1 MNIIDRVI
9 LEWSYKTKKGY
20 PDINSQEDMALFES
34 IFGFI
39 PLLNEDKDLVNLIKS
54 KINRYG
60 DISATAGTSKI
71 VLKFSEIPSRGASS
85 STLRG
90 EVFTELE
97 KLANQEEDITSY
109 TKARSSSSS
118 VGQSLLTFRGN
129 DYSII
134 VKGTAAE
141 DSADTDVKEGLV
153 SLFYVSDITSPFTVE
168 NISERAE
175 RLISTMPT
183 EIPGEDSTSTEKI
196 VSYLSALEPKNSH
209 VNFVNQPLSSAL
221 AIKEKY
227 PKAKLIR
234 SGKFNE
240 IRSKAKQLTGYDKDK
255 WCPGDLYVQ
264 LKGIPDINSADNIEI
279 INNFFVQ
286 EWGGTTNVAG
296 EEASLVAVSLKQQ
309 KAQGGK
315 AKGLLA
321 KYSKVKS
328 DYNLTNDEKEYDVDQ
343 FKEAIVPLRS
353 KISSLVGSADNVSY
367 NLESIS
373 LEGFD
378 IDQLRGKY
386 AALKAIEF
394 LFKNF
399 PPGKIADAVVA
410 LAGFAMSLTDVN
422 PGFFKIIGNSSGTNA
437 TVESYPQGTNIVL
450 YNKEGDYKDI
460 KIVDTDSYGGVRIL
474 FHILK
479 RGKPH
484 FVQISAR
491 NNGNTQGTLE
501 IEKIDPI

>member
-1 MNIIDRVI
+1 MNLIDKVI

-20 PDINSQEDMALFES
+20 PDINSQEDMDLFES
-34 IFGFI
+34 IFGFT

-54 KINRYG
+54 KITKYG
-60 DISATAGTSKI
+60 DISASAGRSKI
-71 VLKFSEIPSRGASS
+71 ILKFSEIPSSGTSS

-97 KLANQEEDITSY
+97 KIANQEKDITSY
-109 TKARSSSSS
+109 TKAKSSSSS

-129 DYSII
+129 DYSIV
-134 VKGTAAE
+134 VKGTAAK

-153 SLFYVSDITSPFTVE
+153 SLFYVSDITSPFTAE
-168 NISERAE
+168 NILERAK
-175 RLISTMPT
+175 RLISTASPI
-183 EIPGEDSTSTEKI
+183 IPGEDSSTTKKI
-196 VSYLSALEPKNSH
+196 ITYLSALEPKNSH

-227 PKAKLIR
+227 PKGKLIR
-234 SGKFNE
+234 SGKFHE
-240 IRSKAKQLTGYDKDK
+240 IRKKAKQLTGYDKDK

-264 LKGIPDINSADNIEI
+264 LKDVPDINSVDNIEI
-279 INNFFVQ
+279 INNLFVQ

-296 EEASLVAVSLKQQ
+296 EQASLVAVSLKQE

-321 KYSKVKS
+321 KYSKVKQ
-328 DYNLTNDEKEYDVDQ
+328 DYNLSNDEKQYDVDQ
-343 FKEAIVPLRS
+343 FKEEIVPLR
-353 KISSLVGSADNVSY
+353 KKVSSLVGSADNVTY
-367 NLESIS
+367 KLDNTS
-373 LEGFD
+373 LEGFN

-399 PPGKIADAVVA
+399 PPGKIDDAVVA
-410 LAGFAMSLTDVN
+410 LAGFGMSLTDVN
-422 PGFFKIIGNSSGTNA
+422 PGYFKIIGNSSGTNA

-460 KIVDTDSYGGVRIL
+460 KILDTDSYGGVRIL
-474 FHILK
+474 FYILK
-479 RGKPH
+479 RGKTH

-491 NNGNTQGTLE
+491 NNGKTQGTLE
-501 IEKIDPI
+501 IEKIHPV